1 MKKPSTIKVVLP
13 GSARFKP
20 PGCRM
25 LGAAPA
31 QERLQVSVRLRAPA
45 GAPPLLD
52 YVAALGS
59 QMPRQ
64 RQYLSR
70 QEFARRFGA
79 SLADVAKVEAFAHQ
93 HSLTIVRV
101 DLAARTMRL
110 EGSVADFSRAFGVR
124 LRRAKFARG
133 TLNRSGALNGGT
145 YRTRSGQIRIPA
157 QLQGIIVGV
166 HGLDNR
172 PVARAHFRIRRGRKA
187 AARATDASFTAPQIA
202 ALYGF
207 PAGLT
212 GAGQCVAIIELN
224 DTDSSGKASGA
235 GYQTSDLQAFF
246 KKLAIALPAGSA
258 VSVDGGA
265 NLPGKSQADG
275 EVVLDIEVA
284 GSVAPAASIAVYFAP
299 NNTSGFIDAVKTA
312 VHDSVRKPSVVS
324 ISWGGPEDP
333 NGQVATQ
340 FLDGLNEAIQ
350 EGAAMG
356 VTVCVAAGDN
366 GSADMS
372 SDWDG
377 KPHADFPASSPYALA
392 CGGTTLLATGATIAS
407 ETVWNDGQ
415 NGGAT
420 GGGVSDVFALP
431 AYQGSVS
438 VPLSPTKFRGRGLPD
453 LAGNAD
459 PNTGYQ
465 IYLDGKWQVFGG
477 TSAVAPLSAGL
488 LALINQQLQQKYS
501 TTAGQINPQI
511 YAAGASSAFRD
522 ITVGN
527 NDIEGDLHG
536 EYSAG
541 PGWDACSGFG
551 VPMGAKLLQLL
562 ST

>member
-1 MKKPSTIKVVLP
+1 
-13 GSARFKP
+13 
-20 PGCRM
+20 
-25 LGAAPA
+25 
-31 QERLQVSVRLRAPA
+31 
-45 GAPPLLD
+45 
-52 YVAALGS
+52 
-59 QMPRQ
+59 
-64 RQYLSR
+64 
-70 QEFARRFGA
+70 
-79 SLADVAKVEAFAHQ
+79 
-93 HSLTIVRV
+93 
-101 DLAARTMRL
+101 
-110 EGSVADFSRAFGVR
+110 
-124 LRRAKFARG
+124 
-133 TLNRSGALNGGT
+133 
-145 YRTRSGQIRIPA
+145 
-157 QLQGIIVGV
+157 VGV

-172 PVARAHFRIRRGRKA
+172 PVARAHFRIRRGRNA
-187 AARATDASFTAPQIA
+187 AARVTDASFTAPQIA

-246 KKLAIALPAGSA
+246 KKLAIPLPAVSA

-284 GSVAPAASIAVYFAP
+284 GSLAPAASIAVYFAP

-392 CGGTTLLATGATIAS
+392 CGGTTLLASGATIAS

-431 AYQGSVS
+431 TYQGSVA

-453 LAGNAD
+453 LAGDAD

-477 TSAVAPLSAGL
+477 TSAVAPLNAAL

-511 YAAGASSAFRD
+511 YAAGAASAFRD

-527 NDIEGDLHG
+527 NDIEGDLDG

-551 VPMGAKLLQLL
+551 VPVGAKLLQLL